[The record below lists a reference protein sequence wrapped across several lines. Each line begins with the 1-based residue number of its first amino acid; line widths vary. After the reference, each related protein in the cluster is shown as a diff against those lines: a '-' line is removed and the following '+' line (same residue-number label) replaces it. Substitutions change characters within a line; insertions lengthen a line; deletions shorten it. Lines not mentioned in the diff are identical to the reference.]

1 MTEVNVWLVN
11 FTVRPDLPF
20 PDETHRCFDKPIVAR
35 LPCIELKCGVNIGV
49 LYDTNKLE
57 RDVRSLRNYAKKGNH
72 FIDLRAIDDTRKQRE

>member
-1 MTEVNVWLVN
+1 MTRNIMKRDLMAEVNIWPVS
-11 FTVRPDLPF
+11 FALPF

-72 FIDLRAIDDTRKQRE
+72 FIDLRARRH

>member
-1 MTEVNVWLVN
+1 MTRNIMKRDLMAEVLT
-11 FTVRPDLPF
+11 FGQLASLYALPF

-57 RDVRSLRNYAKKGNH
+57 RDVRSLRNYA
-72 FIDLRAIDDTRKQRE
+72 